1 MKNLIVIPSR
11 WKSSRFPGK
20 SLALIHGKTMIER
33 VWDKCKKSKEAQEV
47 IVATDSSK
55 ISNFCKKK
63 NINVMMTSNKHLTG
77 SDRIGEVARKIKAD
91 IYVNVQGDEPLI
103 KPTNIDRIIEY
114 LKSNKKKGYHVVLGY
129 YNSKR
134 IKFNNQNPTYLVKNK
149 KKEVLY
155 LSRSEIPSNS
165 KSIKL
170 KIG

>member
-47 IVATDSSK
+47 IVATDSIK
-55 ISNFCKKK
+55 IFNFCKKK

-77 SDRIGEVARKIKAD
+77 SDRIGEVAQKIKAD

-114 LKSNKKKGYHVVLGY
+114 LKSN
-129 YNSKR
+129 
-134 IKFNNQNPTYLVKNK
+134 
-149 KKEVLY
+149 
-155 LSRSEIPSNS
+155 
-165 KSIKL
+165 
-170 KIG
+170 